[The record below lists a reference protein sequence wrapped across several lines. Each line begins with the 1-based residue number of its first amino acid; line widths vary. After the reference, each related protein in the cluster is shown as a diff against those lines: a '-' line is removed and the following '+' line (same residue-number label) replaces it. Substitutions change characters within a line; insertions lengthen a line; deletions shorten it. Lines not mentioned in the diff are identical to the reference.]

1 MSKKESIALFDAEEQ
16 KVKALYGDL
25 LEMNHPVSTVHR
37 AMGRVERA
45 AQFGAFAA
53 LTGHYDALAE
63 RARHT
68 EAERTMET
76 DVRDILDLK
85 LRKIKR
91 DGMPSSLLRITY
103 FKPDERKDGG
113 AYVTQ
118 TTVVKR
124 WDDVEAVMVV
134 ENGERIPYAYVMD
147 VEEVE

>member
-1 MSKKESIALFDAEEQ
+1 MSKKENIALFDAEEQ

-25 LEMNHPVSTVHR
+25 LEMNHHVSTVHR

-68 EAERTMET
+68 EAERTVEK

-85 LRKIKR
+85 LRDLKR
-91 DGMPSSLLRITY
+91 DGMVSSLLRITY

-118 TTVVKR
+118 ITVVKR
-124 WDDVEAVMVV
+124 WDDVEAVMII
-134 ENGERIPYAYVMD
+134 ENGDRIPYAYVMD

>member
-25 LEMNHPVSTVHR
+25 LEMNHRVSTVHR

-68 EAERTMET
+68 EAERTIGK

-85 LRKIKR
+85 LREIKR
-91 DGMPSSLLRITY
+91 DEMASSLLKITY

-124 WDDVEAVMVV
+124 WDDVEAVMII